1 MAGRITIAAGFAPVI
16 LAGLDASNAT
26 VAYQDVAL
34 TVPVP
39 LPVTITQ
46 DGALTL
52 YCADAATITPTVK
65 DQSGAHTLSAVATA
79 CRAGFPVKLGPFVY
93 VGAITVA

>member
-1 MAGRITIAAGFAPVI
+1 MAGRITISAGRAPVV
-16 LAGLDASNAT
+16 LTGLDASNGT

-34 TVPVP
+34 TIPVP
-39 LPVTITQ
+39 LPVTIAQ
-46 DGALTL
+46 DGALIL
-52 YCADAATITPTVK
+52 YCTDTATITPTVK
-65 DQSGAHTLSAVATA
+65 DPTGAHTLSAVATA